1 MANSDKGFN
10 IEIVT
15 PQKLYF
21 SGEVVSVTAPGEEG
35 QFQILKN
42 HAPLLSSLKTGKV
55 KLALDKATDLYE
67 SNEHDSAY
75 SNEAKQR
82 SQDIIDT
89 ARDEAK
95 KILNEANGIIRE
107 IKGYPKTQDN

>member
-21 SGEVVSVTAPGEEG
+21 SGEVVSVTAPGEDG

-55 KLALDKATDLYE
+55 KLALADRTEQSFSISDGFLEVSGNKA
-67 SNEHDSAY
+67 
-75 SNEAKQR
+75 
-82 SQDIIDT
+82 
-89 ARDEAK
+89 
-95 KILNEANGIIRE
+95 ILLTETIS
-107 IKGYPKTQDN
+107 

>member
-21 SGEVVSVTAPGEEG
+21 AGEVVSVTAPGEEG

-55 KLALDKATDLYE
+55 KLALADRTEQSFSISDGFLEVSGNKAILLTE
-67 SNEHDSAY
+67 SIS
-75 SNEAKQR
+75 
-82 SQDIIDT
+82 
-89 ARDEAK
+89 
-95 KILNEANGIIRE
+95 
-107 IKGYPKTQDN
+107 

>member
-21 SGEVVSVTAPGEEG
+21 SGEVVSVTAPGEAG
-35 QFQILKN
+35 QFQILRN

-55 KLALDKATDLYE
+55 KLALADRTEQSFSISDGFLEVSSNKA
-67 SNEHDSAY
+67 
-75 SNEAKQR
+75 
-82 SQDIIDT
+82 
-89 ARDEAK
+89 
-95 KILNEANGIIRE
+95 ILLTETIS
-107 IKGYPKTQDN
+107 

>member
-1 MANSDKGFN
+1 MANSDKGFK

-21 SGEVVSVTAPGEEG
+21 SGEVVSVTAPGEKG

-55 KLALDKATDLYE
+55 KLALADRTEQSFSISDGFLE
-67 SNEHDSAY
+67 VSSNNIS
-75 SNEAKQR
+75 
-82 SQDIIDT
+82 
-89 ARDEAK
+89 
-95 KILNEANGIIRE
+95 
-107 IKGYPKTQDN
+107 

>member
-21 SGEVVSVTAPGEEG
+21 SGEVVSVTAPGEDG

-42 HAPLLSSLKTGKV
+42 HAPLLSSLKNGKV
-55 KLALDKATDLYE
+55 KLALADRTEQSFSISDGFLEVSGNKAILLTE
-67 SNEHDSAY
+67 SIS
-75 SNEAKQR
+75 
-82 SQDIIDT
+82 
-89 ARDEAK
+89 
-95 KILNEANGIIRE
+95 
-107 IKGYPKTQDN
+107 

>member
-1 MANSDKGFN
+1 MANSDKGFK

-21 SGEVVSVTAPGEEG
+21 SGEVVSVTAPGEKG

-55 KLALDKATDLYE
+55 KLALADRTEQSFSISDGFFEVSSNKA
-67 SNEHDSAY
+67 
-75 SNEAKQR
+75 
-82 SQDIIDT
+82 
-89 ARDEAK
+89 
-95 KILNEANGIIRE
+95 ILLTENIS
-107 IKGYPKTQDN
+107 

>member
-21 SGEVVSVTAPGEEG
+21 SGEVVSVTAPGEDG

-42 HAPLLSSLKTGKV
+42 HAPLLSSLKNGKV
-55 KLALDKATDLYE
+55 KLALADRTDQSFSISDGFLEVSSNKA
-67 SNEHDSAY
+67 
-75 SNEAKQR
+75 
-82 SQDIIDT
+82 
-89 ARDEAK
+89 
-95 KILNEANGIIRE
+95 ILLTETIS
-107 IKGYPKTQDN
+107 

>member
-21 SGEVVSVTAPGEEG
+21 SGEVVSVTAPGEDG

-42 HAPLLSSLKTGKV
+42 HAPLLSSLKNGKV
-55 KLALDKATDLYE
+55 KLALADRTEQSFSISDGFLEVSSNKA
-67 SNEHDSAY
+67 
-75 SNEAKQR
+75 
-82 SQDIIDT
+82 
-89 ARDEAK
+89 
-95 KILNEANGIIRE
+95 ILLTETIS
-107 IKGYPKTQDN
+107 

>member
-42 HAPLLSSLKTGKV
+42 HAPLLSSLKNGKV
-55 KLALDKATDLYE
+55 KLALADRTEQSFSISDGFLEVSSNKA
-67 SNEHDSAY
+67 
-75 SNEAKQR
+75 
-82 SQDIIDT
+82 
-89 ARDEAK
+89 
-95 KILNEANGIIRE
+95 ILLTETIS
-107 IKGYPKTQDN
+107 

>member
-55 KLALDKATDLYE
+55 KLALADRTEQSLTSSDGFLEVSGNKA
-67 SNEHDSAY
+67 
-75 SNEAKQR
+75 
-82 SQDIIDT
+82 
-89 ARDEAK
+89 
-95 KILNEANGIIRE
+95 ILLTETIS
-107 IKGYPKTQDN
+107 

>member
-1 MANSDKGFN
+1 MANSDKEFK

-21 SGEVVSVTAPGEEG
+21 SGEVISVTAPGEDG

-55 KLALDKATDLYE
+55 KLALADRTEQTFSISDGFLEVSSNKA
-67 SNEHDSAY
+67 
-75 SNEAKQR
+75 
-82 SQDIIDT
+82 
-89 ARDEAK
+89 
-95 KILNEANGIIRE
+95 ILLTENIA
-107 IKGYPKTQDN
+107 

>member
-1 MANSDKGFN
+1 MANSDKGFK

-21 SGEVVSVTAPGEEG
+21 SGEVVSVTAPGENG

-55 KLALDKATDLYE
+55 KLALADRTEQSFSISDGFLEVSSNKA
-67 SNEHDSAY
+67 
-75 SNEAKQR
+75 
-82 SQDIIDT
+82 
-89 ARDEAK
+89 
-95 KILNEANGIIRE
+95 ILLTENIS
-107 IKGYPKTQDN
+107 

>member
-55 KLALDKATDLYE
+55 KLALADRTEQSFTISDGFLEVSGNKA
-67 SNEHDSAY
+67 
-75 SNEAKQR
+75 
-82 SQDIIDT
+82 
-89 ARDEAK
+89 
-95 KILNEANGIIRE
+95 ILLTETIS
-107 IKGYPKTQDN
+107 

>member
-1 MANSDKGFN
+1 MANSEKGLQ

-42 HAPLLSSLKTGKV
+42 HAPLISSLRPGKV
-55 KLALDKATDLYE
+55 KLSLADHSEQTFSISDGFLEVSSNKAILLTE
-67 SNEHDSAY
+67 
-75 SNEAKQR
+75 
-82 SQDIIDT
+82 
-89 ARDEAK
+89 
-95 KILNEANGIIRE
+95 KIS
-107 IKGYPKTQDN
+107 